1 MDNLELYNRVRSVPD
16 NAKREIKGG
25 RLKGK
30 TDINPMWRIK
40 VLTET
45 FGPCGIGWKYTIKR
59 EWLENGTNG
68 EIAAFVD
75 IDLFYKADGQ
85 WSEAVPG
92 TGGSMLV
99 TSERNGLYTSDECFK
114 MALTDAISVAAKAL
128 GVAADVYWDA
138 DSTKYGRQYQD
149 PLQGE
154 KPAGTGQ
161 TKKDPP
167 AIPEVCECCG
177 RNIRDAKNSAGDIW
191 MAKDIATY
199 SHLKYGKKMCV
210 RCIQDADKQS
220 EMAAGQ

>member
-1 MDNLELYNRVRSVPD
+1 MENLELYDKVRTVPD
-16 NAKREIKGG
+16 NAKREIKAG

-40 VLTET
+40 VLTEL
-45 FGPCGIGWKYTIKR
+45 FGPCGIGWKYIIKR
-59 EWLENGTNG
+59 EWLEPGANG

-75 IDLFYKADGQ
+75 IDLFYKANGE

-99 TSERNGLYTSDECFK
+99 TSETKGLYTSDECFK

-138 DSTKYGRQYQD
+138 DSTKYGRQ
-149 PLQGE
+149 PE
-154 KPAGTGQ
+154 AGIQ
-161 TKKDPP
+161 TPPP

-177 RNIRDAKNSAGDIW
+177 KNIKDAKNSVGEVW
-191 MAKDIATY
+191 RAKDIATY
-199 SHLKYGKKMCV
+199 TRMKYGRKLCV
-210 RCIQDADKQS
+210 RCMQDADKQGQ
-220 EMAAGQ
+220 MAAGQ

>member
-1 MDNLELYNRVRSVPD
+1 MENLELYDKVRTVPN

-40 VLTET
+40 VLTEA
-45 FGPCGIGWKYTIKR
+45 FGPCGIGWKYTINR

-75 IDLFYKADGQ
+75 IDLFYKFNGE

-138 DSTKYGRQYQD
+138 DSTKYGRQ
-149 PLQGE
+149 PEEPPQGE
-154 KPAGTGQ
+154 KPEQ
-161 TKKDPP
+161 TKKASP
-167 AIPEVCECCG
+167 AIPEACECCG
-177 RNIRDAKNSAGDIW
+177 KSIKDARNSAGETW
-191 MAKDIATY
+191 RAKDIATY
-199 SHLKYGKKMCV
+199 TRLKYGRKLCV
-210 RCIQDADKQS
+210 RCMQDADKQS

>member
-1 MDNLELYNRVRSVPD
+1 MENLELYNRVRAVPD
-16 NAKREIKGG
+16 NAKRAIAAG

-40 VLTET
+40 TLTEA
-45 FGPCGIGWKYTIKR
+45 FGPCGFGWKYTIKR
-59 EWLENGTNG
+59 EWLETGANG

-75 IDLFYKADGQ
+75 IDLFYKANGE

-114 MALTDAISVAAKAL
+114 MALTDAVSVAAKAL

-138 DSTKYGRQYQD
+138 DSTKYGR
-149 PLQGE
+149 
-154 KPAGTGQ
+154 KPEAGVQ
-161 TKKDPP
+161 TPPP

-177 RNIRDAKNSAGDIW
+177 KNIKDAKNSAGEVW
-191 MAKDIATY
+191 RAKDIATY
-199 SHLKYGKKMCV
+199 ARLKYGKKLCV
-210 RCIQDADKQS
+210 RCMQDADKQGQ
-220 EMAAGQ
+220 MAAGQ

>member
-1 MDNLELYNRVRSVPD
+1 MENLELYDRVRTVPN
-16 NAKREIKGG
+16 NAKREIKAG

-40 VLTET
+40 VLTEV
-45 FGPCGIGWKYTIKR
+45 FGPCGMGWKYVIKR
-59 EWLENGTNG
+59 EWLETGANG

-75 IDLFYKADGQ
+75 IDLFYKAGGE

-138 DSTKYGRQYQD
+138 DSTKYGRQQ
-149 PLQGE
+149 E
-154 KPAGTGQ
+154 KPET
-161 TKKDPP
+161 TKPEPPP

-177 RNIRDAKNSAGDIW
+177 KDIKDARNGVGEIW
-191 MAKDIATY
+191 KAKDIATY
-199 SHLKYGKKMCV
+199 TRLKYGRKLCV
-210 RCIQDADKQS
+210 RCMQDADKQ
-220 EMAAGQ
+220 EQMAAGQ

>member
-1 MDNLELYNRVRSVPD
+1 MENLELYDRFRTVPN
-16 NAKREIKGG
+16 NAKREIKAG

-40 VLTET
+40 ALTEA
-45 FGPCGIGWKYTIKR
+45 FGPCGIGWKYIIKR
-59 EWLENGTNG
+59 EWLENGAKG

-75 IDLFYKADGQ
+75 IDLFYKVNGE

-99 TSERNGLYTSDECFK
+99 SSETKGLYTSDECFK

-138 DSTKYGRQYQD
+138 DRTKYGRQPED
-149 PLQGE
+149 PPQGE
-154 KPAGTGQ
+154 KPEQ
-161 TKKDPP
+161 TKKASP

-177 RNIRDAKNSAGDIW
+177 KAIKDARNSAGEIW
-191 MAKDIATY
+191 KAKDIATY
-199 SHLKYGKKMCV
+199 TRLKYKRKLCV
-210 RCIQDADKQS
+210 RCMQDADKQS

>member
-1 MDNLELYNRVRSVPD
+1 MENLELYDRVRAVPD
-16 NAKREIKGG
+16 NAKREIKAG

-40 VLTET
+40 ALTEA

-59 EWLENGTNG
+59 EWLESGANG

-75 IDLFYKADGQ
+75 IDLFYKLGGE

-128 GVAADVYWDA
+128 GVAADVYWDS
-138 DSTKYGRQYQD
+138 DSTKYGRQSPTSGPD
-149 PLQGE
+149 A
-154 KPAGTGQ
+154 PA
-161 TKKDPP
+161 
-167 AIPEVCECCG
+167 APELCECCG
-177 RNIRDAKNSAGDIW
+177 KNIKDARNSAGEIW
-191 MAKDIATY
+191 RAKDISTY
-199 SHLKYGKKMCV
+199 TRLKYGKKMCV
-210 RCIQDADKQS
+210 RCMQDADKQGQ
-220 EMAAGQ
+220 MAAGQ